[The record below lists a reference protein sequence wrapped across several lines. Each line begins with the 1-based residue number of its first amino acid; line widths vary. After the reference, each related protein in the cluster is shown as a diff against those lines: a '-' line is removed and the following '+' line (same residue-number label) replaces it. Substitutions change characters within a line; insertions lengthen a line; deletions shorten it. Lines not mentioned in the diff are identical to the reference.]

1 MKMKRPKVLTIWLI
15 LLLLTS
21 VGMTIDSLTYLH
33 FIFLTKSYIS
43 LVGIAAGFMQ
53 IYAVVQLLRWKKSG
67 VVLYISSALLVFL
80 VTAINEFAIVSKL
93 NQIIISLITVLAVNV
108 ITVGILFLA
117 MRPAWKNF
125 K

>member
-1 MKMKRPKVLTIWLI
+1 MKRPKVLTIWLI

-80 VTAINEFAIVSKL
+80 VTAIDEFAIVSKL

-117 MRPAWKNF
+117 MRPVWKNF

>member
-1 MKMKRPKVLTIWLI
+1 MKRPKVLTIWLI

>member
-1 MKMKRPKVLTIWLI
+1 MKRPKVLTIWLI

-93 NQIIISLITVLAVNV
+93 NQLIISLITVLAVNV

-117 MRPAWKNF
+117 MRPVWKNF

>member
-93 NQIIISLITVLAVNV
+93 NQLIISLITVLAVNV

-117 MRPAWKNF
+117 MRPVWKNF

>member
-1 MKMKRPKVLTIWLI
+1 MKRPKVLTIWLI

-117 MRPAWKNF
+117 MRPVWKNF

>member
-117 MRPAWKNF
+117 MRPVWKNF

>member
-1 MKMKRPKVLTIWLI
+1 MKRPKVLTIWLI

-93 NQIIISLITVLAVNV
+93 NQIIISLIIVLAVNV

-117 MRPAWKNF
+117 MRPVWKNF